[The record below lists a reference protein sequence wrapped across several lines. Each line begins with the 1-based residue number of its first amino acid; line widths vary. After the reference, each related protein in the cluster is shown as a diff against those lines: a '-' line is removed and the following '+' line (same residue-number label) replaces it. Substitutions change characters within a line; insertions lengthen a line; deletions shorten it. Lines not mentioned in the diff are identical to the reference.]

1 MLGFLC
7 GSVLFAVMNSI
18 SYKTMLNKYKSRA
31 PLRSSESFAPPAAVP
46 DSTDTGTD
54 GNDESERLRQR
65 RRLET
70 VSSEHNYE
78 FFANQFNVFVYV
90 LMTWAAVLYR
100 RLEAGPTFFSKQY
113 INVWGFATMGLLD
126 AMSGFLCS
134 FGGAY
139 VDGSLQNLLNQ
150 CIIPLTLVM
159 SVIYLKV
166 SYTCP
171 QYTGSA
177 AILGGT
183 GVAVVPGIGAS
194 SHTNTTPAGMII
206 YFFSIVPTSVSNV
219 YKETAFRE
227 KKHCDVYVLSAI
239 VAMFQVLWGFLFL
252 PLLALP
258 GFGGIPFS
266 EMPAQMSN
274 GFSCFLGY
282 NSLPGDHCNDKH
294 NVLHT
299 AFAAMMIYCVINFG
313 YNVFQLL
320 VTKHG
325 SAMLMVMSS
334 ALSLPVTNMAFACP
348 WLMGENTEDF
358 TVYDV
363 AALCIVVIGFVIYSR
378 DALTEDADTTKRE
391 TVLTMTPRGSRKTPK
406 RRGRLLPVQAAGGSV
421 VYTRE
426 RANSDPTTPGH
437 TPVFRKIGSPR
448 SSLMGERVS
457 PYSYQSV
464 SQSVSIEISS
474 MGQQEAGDRKSVV

>member
-1 MLGFLC
+1 
-7 GSVLFAVMNSI
+7 
-18 SYKTMLNKYKSRA
+18 
-31 PLRSSESFAPPAAVP
+31 
-46 DSTDTGTD
+46 
-54 GNDESERLRQR
+54 
-65 RRLET
+65 
-70 VSSEHNYE
+70 
-78 FFANQFNVFVYV
+78 
-90 LMTWAAVLYR
+90 
-100 RLEAGPTFFSKQY
+100 
-113 INVWGFATMGLLD
+113 MGLMD

-150 CIIPLTLVM
+150 CIIPLTLIM

-166 SYTCP
+166 SYTCG
-171 QYTGSA
+171 QYTGSG

-183 GVAVVPGIGAS
+183 GVAVLPGFGKS
-194 SHTNTTPAGMII
+194 SHTSTTPAGIII

-274 GFSCFLGY
+274 GFACFMGY
-282 NSLPGDHCNDKH
+282 DSLPGDHCSDKKII
-294 NVLHT
+294 HT
-299 AFAAMMIYCVINFG
+299 AFAAMMIYCIINFG

-363 AALCIVVIGFVIYSR
+363 VALCIVVVGFVIYSR
-378 DALTEDADTTKRE
+378 DGLSEEEPSKKE
-391 TVLTMTPRGSRKTPK
+391 TALTMTPRGSRKTPK
-406 RRGRLLPVQAAGGSV
+406 QRGRLLPVQAAGGSA

-437 TPVFRKIGSPR
+437 TPRFVRNMGSPLT
-448 SSLMGERVS
+448 SLMGGNGERVS

-464 SQSVSIEISS
+464 NQSVSIEIPA
-474 MGQQEAGDRKSVV
+474 MGRGGDGFPAAQVVVQKEAAGSY